1 MIDWDAAK
9 EFVDRK
15 VKEVA
20 AAIVCPSELTYSAW
34 TRNYPPRVVVYF
46 GVREYDGR
54 KREALTHLGPVVA
67 QPTDDELRVMAQI
80 AVDVAEET
88 GLRCRRSYHD
98 IQRGLT
104 EYTLKPDYMKFKCP

>member
-1 MIDWDAAK
+1 MIDWGAVR
-9 EFVDRK
+9 EFVGEK
-15 VKEVA
+15 VKETRDVL
-20 AAIVCPSELTYSAW
+20 VCPPEFIHAVQM
-34 TRNYPPRVVVYF
+34 RDYPPRVMVYL
-46 GVREYDGR
+46 GVQEYDGR
-54 KREALTHLGPVVA
+54 RREALTFLGPVVA

-104 EYTLKPDYMKFKCP
+104 EYTLKPDYLEFKCP